1 MDLSAQT
8 FLKGYDRNR
17 LRRGSLSTSG
27 DGPLL
32 FREAG
37 HTIKDYFVYDTKG
50 SLYPNIPFVV
60 SGAVARRQTR
70 AHDSDVRHRNW
81 RRHNCGQSSLNPCW
95 GLPRCVFA
103 VRPRRTND
111 RQMMALG
118 AAGGGKG
125 MRPVLVDSWLESKFE
140 DGKSA
145 AKVDPIK
152 RSRANLR
159 ADTSNSAFVQRNTYA
174 KHL

>member
-1 MDLSAQT
+1 
-8 FLKGYDRNR
+8 
-17 LRRGSLSTSG
+17 
-27 DGPLL
+27 
-32 FREAG
+32 
-37 HTIKDYFVYDTKG
+37 
-50 SLYPNIPFVV
+50 
-60 SGAVARRQTR
+60 
-70 AHDSDVRHRNW
+70 
-81 RRHNCGQSSLNPCW
+81 
-95 GLPRCVFA
+95 
-103 VRPRRTND
+103 
-111 RQMMALG
+111 MMALG
-118 AAGGGKG
+118 AAGDGKG